1 MTHSEA
7 TMHHADLPKAYEPRQ
22 VEDRTYQFWLDKG
35 YFTPKIDHSKQP
47 FTIIMPPPNVTG
59 ELHLG
64 HALTATLEDIMI
76 RWHRMKGDPS
86 LWLPSTDHAGI
97 ATQVVVE
104 RQLAAEKK
112 TRHDIGREEFEK
124 RTWQWATKCRQRIND
139 QHKKLGISCDWTR
152 DTFTMDPGPIRA
164 VATTF
169 VNLYGKGLI
178 YRGERIINWCPRCQ
192 TALSDLETLHED
204 TTGHLYHIRYPMVG
218 QSGYVIVATT
228 RPETMFGDVA
238 VAVHP
243 EEKKYADLIG
253 KTVAI
258 PVINRPIPIIADE
271 AVDRSFGTGALKIT
285 PAHDPVDFE
294 IGKRHNLALVNI
306 FEKDASLNKEA
317 GPYEGFDRFDCRKDL
332 LVRLEKDGLLIEV
345 EPHTHAVGHCVRCG
359 TVVEPWASQQ
369 WFVKAKPLAEPAIEA
384 VKSGQVT
391 IIPDQFQKVYLNWMD
406 NIRDWCIS
414 RQLWWGHRIPAWYC
428 DDCGEITVAVDRPG
442 KCAHCSSA
450 RVQQDPD
457 VLDTWFSS
465 GLWPHSTLGWPNDTE
480 DLRYFYPTTV
490 METGYDILFFWVA
503 RMIMMGLENTGRIPF
518 RWVYL
523 HGLIRDEKGTK
534 MSKMKG
540 NVINPLD
547 SIDTYGADALR
558 FSLVL
563 GTSAGNDIP
572 LSSGKMES
580 GRNFANKLWNASR
593 YVTRSLPEGTVDV
606 ALPQNLPV
614 EDRWILSLLDQLA
627 GRVNKLLEEFRFG
640 EAEAEV
646 YEFVWGE
653 FCDWYIELAKIRLN
667 QPGSPSPVPVLVRT
681 LETSLRL
688 LHPFMPF
695 ITEEIWQTLSSRLP
709 HDAARPDS
717 IMITSYPVSTGFADP
732 QAEREVSLI
741 IEIIRSIRNARAE
754 SKIDP
759 AKRIEAH
766 VHTRN
771 SSTIEPHRQAIETLA
786 RVQPLHILGPRKES
800 RNDGTQV
807 LHVGE
812 VDIVLPMTVDV
823 DAEKQRLEQE
833 KESLQTRIT
842 GLQAHLSD
850 RTFLSK
856 APPAVVEKER
866 SKLHDW
872 QTKLQKIGDRL
883 AELSRM
889 KP

>member
-1 MTHSEA
+1 MSQT
-7 TMHHADLPKAYEPRQ
+7 DLPKAYEPRQ
-22 VEDRTYQFWLDKG
+22 VEDRIYQFWLEKG
-35 YFTPKIDHSKQP
+35 YFTPKIDHAKKP

-76 RWHRMKGDPS
+76 RWHRMKGDPA

-112 TRHDIGREEFEK
+112 SRHDIGREQFEK
-124 RTWQWATKCRQRIND
+124 LAWQWATKCRQRIND

-152 DTFTMDPGPIRA
+152 DTFTLDPKPSRA

-169 VNLYGKGLI
+169 VNLYNKGLI
-178 YRGERIINWCPRCQ
+178 YRGERITNWCPRCQ
-192 TALSDLETLHED
+192 TALSDLETVHED
-204 TTGHLYHIRYPMVG
+204 TTGHLYHIKYPLVG

-243 EEKKYADLIG
+243 EEKKYADIAG

-258 PVINRPIPIIADE
+258 PVINRPIPVIADE
-271 AVDRSFGTGALKIT
+271 AVERGFGTGALKIT

-294 IGKRHNLALVNI
+294 IAQRHNLPLVNI
-306 FEKDASLNKEA
+306 LNKDATLNKEA

-332 LVRLEKDGLLIEV
+332 LHRLEKEGILVKE
-345 EPHTHAVGHCVRCG
+345 EPHLHAVGHCQRCG
-359 TVVEPWASQQ
+359 TVVEPWASKQ
-369 WFVKAKPLAEPAIEA
+369 WFVKTKPLAEPAIEA
-384 VKSGQVT
+384 VKGGQIT
-391 IIPDQFQKVYLNWMD
+391 IIPDQFTKVYLNWME

-428 DDCGEITVAVDRPG
+428 DDCGETTVAVGNPG
-442 KCAHCSSA
+442 KCAKCGST
-450 RVQQDPD
+450 RIQQDPD

-465 GLWPHSTLGWPNDTE
+465 GLWPHSTLGWPEDTE

-490 METGYDILFFWVA
+490 METAYDILFFWVA
-503 RMIMMGLENTGRIPF
+503 RMIMMGIENTGQVPF

-523 HGLIRDEKGTK
+523 HGLIRDEKGAK
-534 MSKMKG
+534 MSKTRG

-547 SIDTYGADALR
+547 SIQQYGADALR
-558 FSLVL
+558 FSVVM
-563 GTSAGNDIP
+563 GTSAGNDVP

-593 YVTRSLPEGTVDV
+593 YVMRSLPSGTVDL
-606 ALPQNLPV
+606 ARDLPV
-614 EDRWILSLLDQLA
+614 EDRWILSRLDQVV
-627 GRVNKLLEEFRFG
+627 GKVNKFLEEFRFG

-646 YEFVWGE
+646 YEFIWGE
-653 FCDWYIELAKIRLN
+653 FCDWYIELAKIRLS
-667 QPGSPSPVPVLVRT
+667 QPDSPSPIPVLIRT

-695 ITEEIWQTLSSRLP
+695 ITEEIWQNLVARLP
-709 HDAARPDS
+709 SDEARPDS
-717 IMITSYPVSTGFADP
+717 LMIAKYPASTGFADAE
-732 QAEREVSLI
+732 AEREISLV
-741 IEIIRSIRNARAE
+741 IEIVRSIRNARAE

-759 AKRIEAH
+759 AKRIEARI
-766 VHTRN
+766 HTSN
-771 SSTIEPHRQAIETLA
+771 YSALESQRQAIEMLA
-786 RVQPLHILGPRKES
+786 RVQPLHIMGPREGKVE
-800 RNDGTQV
+800 GAQV

-812 VDIVLPMTVDV
+812 LDIILPVTVDV
-823 DAEKQRLEQE
+823 EAEKQRLEQE
-833 KESLQTRIT
+833 RDSLQNRIAGLKTR
-842 GLQAHLSD
+842 LSD
-850 RTFLSK
+850 QAFLSK
-856 APPAVVEKER
+856 APQQVVEKER
-866 SKLHDW
+866 SKLQDW
-872 QTKLQKIGDRL
+872 QARLQKIDERL
-883 AELSRM
+883 AELIRM
-889 KP
+889 KSR

>member
-1 MTHSEA
+1 
-7 TMHHADLPKAYEPRQ
+7 MHHTDLPKAYEPRQ

-35 YFTPKIDHSKQP
+35 YFTPKIDHSKKP

-76 RWHRMKGDPS
+76 RWHRMKGEPA

-124 RTWQWATKCRQRIND
+124 RAWQWAVKCRQRIND

-152 DTFTMDPGPIRA
+152 DTFTLDPKPSRA
-164 VATTF
+164 VVTTF
-169 VNLYGKGLI
+169 VNLYKKGLI

-192 TALSDLETLHED
+192 TALSDLETSHEE
-204 TTGHLYHIRYPMVG
+204 TTGHLYHVKYPMVA

-243 EEKKYADLIG
+243 EEKKYADIIG

-258 PVINRPIPIIADE
+258 PVINRPIPVIADE

-294 IGKRHNLALVNI
+294 IAQRHNLPLVNI
-306 FEKDASLNKEA
+306 MNKDATLNKEA

-332 LVRLEKDGLLIEV
+332 LRRLEKDGLLVKE
-345 EPHTHAVGHCVRCG
+345 EPHVHAVGHCQRCS
-359 TVVEPWASQQ
+359 TVVEPWASKQ
-369 WFVKAKPLAEPAIEA
+369 WFVKAEPLAEPAIEA
-384 VKSGQVT
+384 VKSGQIT
-391 IIPDQFQKVYLNWMD
+391 IIPDQFNKVYLNWMD

-428 DDCGEITVAVDRPG
+428 DDCDETTVAVGKPD
-442 KCAHCSSA
+442 KCARCGSA
-450 RVQQDPD
+450 KIHQDPD

-465 GLWPHSTLGWPNDTE
+465 GLWPHSTLGWPEDTE

-490 METGYDILFFWVA
+490 METAYDILFFWVA

-523 HGLIRDEKGTK
+523 HGLVRDEKGAK
-534 MSKMKG
+534 MSKTRG

-547 SIDTYGADALR
+547 SIEKYGADALR
-558 FSLVL
+558 FAVVM
-563 GTSAGNDIP
+563 GTSAGSDVP

-593 YVTRSLPEGTVDV
+593 YVIRSLPEGTVDM
-606 ALPQNLPV
+606 ALPPNLPI
-614 EDRWILSLLDQLA
+614 EDRWILSRLDQLA
-627 GRVNKLLEEFRFG
+627 GKVNKLLEEFRFG

-667 QPGSPSPVPVLVRT
+667 QPDSPSPVPVLVRT

-695 ITEEIWQTLSSRLP
+695 ITEEIWQTLVARLP

-717 IMITSYPVSTGFADP
+717 LMIAAYPVSAGFTDP
-732 QAEREVSLI
+732 QAEREISLI

-766 VHTRN
+766 VHAKNN
-771 SSTIEPHRQAIETLA
+771 SAIEPHRQAIETLA
-786 RVQPLHILGPRKES
+786 RVQPLHILGARKES
-800 RNDGTQV
+800 RNDGAQV

-833 KESLQTRIT
+833 KESLQGRIT
-842 GLQAHLSD
+842 GLKARLSNQ
-850 RTFLSK
+850 TFLSR
-856 APPAVVEKER
+856 APQPVVDKER
-866 SKLHDW
+866 GKMQDS
-872 QTKLQKIGDRL
+872 QTRLQKIDERL

-889 KP
+889 KS